1 MHCAFSRGCEARRPL
16 HEILS
21 LPLSLFLSLSLCPLA
36 LIPHHLSPSATSAF
50 LSLSRQMATITYMC
64 QYITHTASRASL
76 ASPSST
82 KCTTTSSR
90 SFTLQ
95 CSRPIP
101 HLPSLTIHSVVVC
114 LPLSR
119 FSRSSAALFVSF
131 PTRFLC
137 LSLLFFT
144 SFPRLSFLR

>member
-1 MHCAFSRGCEARRPL
+1 MHCAFSRDCETPSPRN
-16 HEILS
+16 S
-21 LPLSLFLSLSLCPLA
+21 LSLSLSSR
-36 LIPHHLSPSATSAF
+36 PHPSPSLSPSATPAF

-64 QYITHTASRASL
+64 QYITHTVSRASL

-90 SFTLQ
+90 SFTLR

-119 FSRSSAALFVSF
+119 FSRCSQPFSFLSLSLSSLLSF
-131 PTRFLC
+131 PAL
-137 LSLLFFT
+137 LSY
-144 SFPRLSFLR
+144 SPIVSR